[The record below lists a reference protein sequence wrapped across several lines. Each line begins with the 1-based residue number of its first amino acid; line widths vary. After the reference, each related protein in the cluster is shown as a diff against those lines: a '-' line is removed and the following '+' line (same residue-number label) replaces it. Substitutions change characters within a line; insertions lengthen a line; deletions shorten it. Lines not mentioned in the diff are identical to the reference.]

1 MKSDSLEKIKEDP
14 KIRCL
19 PDRFLAYVKW
29 GVDNIE
35 RVEKIGST
43 WICTRHKSE
52 EHAKNVVLE
61 WGLDKKLS
69 VIRPDKSFTKWYN
82 NFRARIKEDPTGF
95 YNTECSCGS
104 AVIHHWAED
113 VITKPFKDDFD
124 NFTDHK
130 QHFDKIV
137 NDVRLSYAAHGRL
150 GGTANP
156 KIIAAGLMYLFVVNW
171 EMDLSQDNVARA
183 FGVSTPSI
191 RIGYMGA
198 RQIFCEHWENVSEEP
213 SKQYFGRMRH
223 NMKLPFGK

>member
-35 RVEKIGST
+35 RVEKRST

-61 WGLDKKLS
+61 WGLDKNMS
-69 VIRPDKSFTKWYN
+69 VIRADISFTKWCN
-82 NFRARIKEDPTGF
+82 NFRERLKHDETGL

-104 AVIHHWAED
+104 AVIHHWAKD

-137 NDVRLSYAAHGRL
+137 NDVRLLYAAHGRL
-150 GGTANP
+150 TSYECGGTANP

-171 EMDLSQDNVARA
+171 GMDLSQANVARA

-198 RQIFCEHWENVSEEP
+198 RQTFFEYWKNVSEGDA
-213 SKQYFGRMRH
+213 KQYIDRMTGR
-223 NMKLPFGK
+223 K